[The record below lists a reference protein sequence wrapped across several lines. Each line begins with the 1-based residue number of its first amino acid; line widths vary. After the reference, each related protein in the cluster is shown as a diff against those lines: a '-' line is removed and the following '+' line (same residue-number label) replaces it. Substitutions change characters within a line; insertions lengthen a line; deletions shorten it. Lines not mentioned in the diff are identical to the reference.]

1 MGSGNPMLDLGKN
14 KAKIVAEPP
23 EEQVKFSD
31 KDLLPEK
38 KDLLEKMAHALLEK
52 EALGSR
58 EIN

>member
-1 MGSGNPMLDLGKN
+1 MLDLGKN

-31 KDLLPEK
+31 KDFLPEK

>member
-1 MGSGNPMLDLGKN
+1 
-14 KAKIVAEPP
+14 VAEPP

-52 EALGSR
+52 EVLGSR